1 MEYKIGW
8 PILHKEDFD
17 KFLSNGWRPY
27 GSPFID
33 NDGDINQ
40 ALIRG

>member
-8 PILHKEDFD
+8 PIEYKESFD
-17 KFLSNGWRPY
+17 RDLSSGWRPY
-27 GSPFID
+27 GSPFVLNGEIR
-33 NDGDINQ
+33 Q